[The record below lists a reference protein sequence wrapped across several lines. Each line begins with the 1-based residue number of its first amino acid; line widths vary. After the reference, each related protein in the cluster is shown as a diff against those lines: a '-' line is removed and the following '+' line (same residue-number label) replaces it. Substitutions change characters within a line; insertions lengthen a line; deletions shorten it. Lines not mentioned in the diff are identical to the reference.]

1 MTRTACLLVAM
12 LALATVAVPAATAA
26 AAADATQPAKRVVSL
41 NPSLTAMLLAL
52 GAENVLV
59 GVDTF
64 SARQQPSLRDLPTV
78 GGLYNSGLEAVVALQ
93 PDLVVFVPSAEQ
105 RDFQRRLQEVG
116 LAVLPC
122 NPVRWDEVL
131 ETIVQLGDRVGRS
144 AEATKRVEEI
154 RAARTDVERAT
165 DASAR
170 PRTVLVLQ
178 RDPLYV
184 VGRGSFI
191 DEMLGAAGAENLA
204 AEFDSPYPRV
214 GREWL
219 LEAAPDVILDS
230 SHQPEGDDP
239 LAWWSQWPSLPAVRS
254 GRVIPLPEGR
264 ITLPGPYLD
273 LAVRDLAAA
282 LRAPEAP

>member
-1 MTRTACLLVAM
+1 M
-12 LALATVAVPAATAA
+12 LAAVLALSVAVATARPDD
-26 AAADATQPAKRVVSL
+26 DAQPAERVVSL

-52 GAENVLV
+52 NARSVLV

-64 SARQQPSLRDLPTV
+64 SARQQPSLSGLPTV
-78 GGLYNSGLEAVVALQ
+78 GGLYDPGLEAVVALQ

-105 RDFQRRLQEVG
+105 RDFQRRLLEVG

-122 NPVRWDEVL
+122 NPVRWDDVL
-131 ETIVQLGDRVGRS
+131 ETIVRIGDRVGRS
-144 AEATKRVEEI
+144 AEAARRVEEI
-154 RAARTDVERAT
+154 RAARREVERA
-165 DASAR
+165 AEGRAR
-170 PRTVLVLQ
+170 PRTVMVLQ

-230 SHQPEGDDP
+230 SHQPDGDDP
-239 LAWWSQWPSLPAVRS
+239 LRWWSQWPSLPAVRS
-254 GRVIPLPEGR
+254 GRVIPLPNGR
-264 ITLPGPYLD
+264 VTLPGPYLD
-273 LAVRDLAAA
+273 RELRDLAAS
-282 LRAPEAP
+282 LHAPVAQ

>member
-1 MTRTACLLVAM
+1 MTRAAFLLVAV
-12 LALATVAVPAATAA
+12 LALAGAA
-26 AAADATQPAKRVVSL
+26 ANAAPDGDSQPAKRVVSL

-52 GAENVLV
+52 DAQNVLV

-64 SARQQPSLRDLPTV
+64 SARQQPSLRELPTV

-131 ETIVQLGDRVGRS
+131 ETIVRLGDRVGRS
-144 AEATKRVEEI
+144 AEAAKRVEEI

-165 DASAR
+165 AGSVR

-219 LEAAPDVILDS
+219 LEAAPEVILDS

-254 GRVIPLPEGR
+254 ERVVSLPEGR
-264 ITLPGPYLD
+264 VTLPGPYLD
-273 LAVRDLAAA
+273 HGLRDLAAA
-282 LRAPEAP
+282 LRAPGAP

>member
-1 MTRTACLLVAM
+1 MTRAARLVVAA
-12 LALATVAVPAATAA
+12 LALATAPVTAA
-26 AAADATQPAKRVVSL
+26 SATGTEPAKRVVSL

-52 GAENVLV
+52 GAQNVLV

-64 SARQQPSLRDLPTV
+64 SARQQPSLRELPTV

-131 ETIVQLGDRVGRS
+131 ETIVRLGGRVGRS
-144 AEATKRVEEI
+144 AEAAKRVEEI

-165 DASAR
+165 AGSVR

-204 AEFDSPYPRV
+204 AE
-214 GREWL
+214 
-219 LEAAPDVILDS
+219 
-230 SHQPEGDDP
+230 
-239 LAWWSQWPSLPAVRS
+239 
-254 GRVIPLPEGR
+254 
-264 ITLPGPYLD
+264 
-273 LAVRDLAAA
+273 
-282 LRAPEAP
+282 